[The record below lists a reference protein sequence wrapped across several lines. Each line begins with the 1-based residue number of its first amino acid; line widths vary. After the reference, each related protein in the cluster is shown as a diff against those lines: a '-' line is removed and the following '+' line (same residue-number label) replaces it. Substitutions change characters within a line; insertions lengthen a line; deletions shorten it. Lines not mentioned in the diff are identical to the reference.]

1 MEPQYDP
8 SIGGEQPRKTKK
20 KQLGNLENVGAAN
33 VESQG
38 LVNCK
43 LQSKHAYK
51 LLALSVYDHLTSYLL
66 LLARRIPCILTPR
79 RN

>member
-8 SIGGEQPRKTKK
+8 SIGGEQPRRTK

-33 VESQG
+33 VESLG

-43 LQSKHAYK
+43 LQSKHASK